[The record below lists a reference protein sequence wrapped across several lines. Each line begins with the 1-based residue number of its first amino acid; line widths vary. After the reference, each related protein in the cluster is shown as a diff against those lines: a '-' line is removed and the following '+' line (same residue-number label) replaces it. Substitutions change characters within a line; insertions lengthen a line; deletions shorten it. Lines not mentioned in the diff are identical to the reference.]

1 MTTTT
6 FRNENVSETVV
17 SHLFT
22 LRTAI
27 ESYRSQHHEFPG
39 RDGSDQFVSQLMAM
53 TSENGQVGFGPNFPF
68 GPYINDDTLPTNP
81 ITVTHDVRVVSQMP
95 TEPSGTE
102 AWIYDWTTGE
112 IHANATG
119 ETEAGTRYFDL

>member
-1 MTTTT
+1 
-6 FRNENVSETVV
+6 ETVV

-39 RDGSDQFVSQLMAM
+39 RDGAETFVSQLTAM

-68 GPYINDDTLPTNP
+68 GPYVNEGILPTNP
-81 ITVTHDVRVVSQMP
+81 ITDTNDVRVVSSMP
-95 TEPSGTE
+95 TEPSGGE

-112 IHANATG
+112 IHANAPG
-119 ETEAGTRYFDL
+119 ETEAGTSYFDL